1 MVYKMDANM
10 ERKFL
15 FQKILSGLQ
24 PCPMADLADLTRNS
38 ITPAIISTP
47 ISLPKIIHAM
57 CNK

>member
-1 MVYKMDANM
+1 MDANM
-10 ERKFL
+10 ERMFL
-15 FQKILSGLQ
+15 GFQKISSGSHLLQ
-24 PCPMADLADLTRNS
+24 SFPIADLADLIRNN